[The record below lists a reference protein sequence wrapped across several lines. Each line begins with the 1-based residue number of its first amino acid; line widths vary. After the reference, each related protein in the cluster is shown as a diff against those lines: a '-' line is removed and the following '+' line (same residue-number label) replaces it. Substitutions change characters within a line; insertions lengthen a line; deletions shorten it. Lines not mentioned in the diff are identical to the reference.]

1 MSCNCSN
8 LASTT
13 TFPTQ
18 VKASKSEKGSILG
31 GLSEVTRMV
40 PGATI
45 KGTAGLEIDFSNT
58 WRYLKYLLN
67 PLGQRHRDTPIQQLL
82 AHLSKL
88 IRWWCWPP
96 AFPQPPGCLRCLPI
110 RPWPFAKQP
119 CKACIDRILKELH
132 KMWLSSSKLWTLAS
146 LSVAVHLTALPQM
159 GHHLASEL
167 PHWVEP
173 CQTDLHDFQS
183 AKYTAS
189 PLYPLL
195 PSHTAVQPWPTR
207 GKQNLNLKNATA
219 KKWKFIWLSTPH
231 SLHFLNCLLKK
242 KRPFQFISS

>member
-1 MSCNCSN
+1 MFERLNLLCSAREACHGRGLGHNCSTLMIGMTLECLIKWKFRIPTCVMQLQQSGFKKIHN
-8 LASTT
+8 ASNSTLATH
-13 TFPTQ
+13 
-18 VKASKSEKGSILG
+18 VNASKSEKGSILG
-31 GLSEVTRMV
+31 GLSEVTRMI

-67 PLGQRHRDTPIQQLL
+67 LLGQRHRDTPIQPLL

-132 KMWLSSSKLWTLAS
+132 KMWLSSRFFK
-146 LSVAVHLTALPQM
+146 
-159 GHHLASEL
+159 
-167 PHWVEP
+167 
-173 CQTDLHDFQS
+173 
-183 AKYTAS
+183 
-189 PLYPLL
+189 
-195 PSHTAVQPWPTR
+195 
-207 GKQNLNLKNATA
+207 
-219 KKWKFIWLSTPH
+219 
-231 SLHFLNCLLKK
+231 
-242 KRPFQFISS
+242 